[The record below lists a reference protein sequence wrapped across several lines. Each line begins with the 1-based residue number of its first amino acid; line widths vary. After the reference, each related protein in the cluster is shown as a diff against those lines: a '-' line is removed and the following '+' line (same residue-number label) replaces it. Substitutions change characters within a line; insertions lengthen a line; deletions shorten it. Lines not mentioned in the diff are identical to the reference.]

1 MLTIHCPLCH
11 TEASVPVWRK
21 KYGTLNV
28 VTVLCRSC
36 GLVYHNPVVQD
47 EDRQKLGLTHR
58 QLHTNEPISP
68 RQLRRV
74 RRRLDQQI
82 DFLQTL
88 ILPNSRVLE
97 IGCGLGLLSQWLSRR
112 GCAVV
117 GVEPDRQQAD
127 YARQRYGLEVIN
139 TRFEET
145 DFQPEFDFFAASHV
159 IEHFPEPLAFLKKI
173 RSLAAPQ
180 ALLFLETPNIL
191 APKVG
196 PRRVFSLAHNFY
208 FSPQTLSASLAKTGW
223 RVEKT
228 RIFRRDSFLML
239 ARAVQPQESISDRT
253 HARLVEQAIRRHR
266 LNYYFSFSFLLR
278 KIPFWRRW
286 WMYRYTDYTG
296 SLTP

>member
-1 MLTIHCPLCH
+1 MHCPLCH
-11 TEASVPVWRK
+11 TEASVLVWRK
-21 KYGTLNV
+21 KYQALTV
-28 VTVLCRSC
+28 DTVLCRSC

-74 RRRLDQQI
+74 RRRLDQQV

-117 GVEPDRQQAD
+117 GVEPDRQQSD

-139 TRFEET
+139 ARFEET
-145 DFQPEFDFFAASHV
+145 DFQQEFDFFAASHV
-159 IEHFPEPLAFLKKI
+159 IEHFPDPLGFLKKI

-180 ALLFLETPNIL
+180 ALLFLEFAIFWPPKSDL
-191 APKVG
+191 AGFFLWPII
-196 PRRVFSLAHNFY
+196 FI
-208 FSPQTLSASLAKTGW
+208 SP
-223 RVEKT
+223 
-228 RIFRRDSFLML
+228 
-239 ARAVQPQESISDRT
+239 
-253 HARLVEQAIRRHR
+253 HR
-266 LNYYFSFSFLLR
+266 
-278 KIPFWRRW
+278 P
-286 WMYRYTDYTG
+286 
-296 SLTP
+296 